1 MSLCLHDEPK
11 KRFEDAMDQQHK
23 TVVLVGD
30 ETVFRTAVENLLVPE
45 ELWQILKIPEN
56 QNPGKTIQTIEEYKP
71 CAVILLQNEHTDYNG
86 LLWELIQNSIEI
98 KVIKVNMGD
107 NSIHV
112 FNNQRLWINEP
123 ADLLTAIK
131 AV

>member
-1 MSLCLHDEPK
+1 
-11 KRFEDAMDQQHK
+11 MDQQHK

-30 ETVFRTAVENLLVPE
+30 ETVFRTAVENLLAPE
-45 ELWQILKIPEN
+45 KFWRILKIPEN
-56 QNPGKTIQTIEEYKP
+56 QDPGMTILTIEEYKP
-71 CAVILLQNEHTDYNG
+71 CAIILLQDEHADYNA

-98 KVIKVNMGD
+98 KVIQINMGD

-131 AV
+131 AG